1 MPDSRLFKG
10 CSLLQLSCKLTGNRP
25 QSATFHTATIVP
37 NLKMKIFPTK
47 EISFRLLDS
56 QDETLDRLKRRTEHS
71 ENLTS
76 QYTDKSFRG
85 KINGTGFKI
94 ISSAIG
100 RGAFCVLTGE
110 IASDQGNVRVEIH
123 KVFKVLLSIILLFP
137 VIGIIIALINGTE
150 DFSPIFIVVVILQV
164 LFIRL
169 VFIGL
174 AFRFLSKSSLNR
186 FRDVLDIEW
195 KKN

>member
-1 MPDSRLFKG
+1 MGYDELNMSY
-10 CSLLQLSCKLTGNRP
+10 SYD
-25 QSATFHTATIVP
+25 VP
-37 NLKMKIFPTK
+37 NLKMKIFPAK
-47 EISFRLLDS
+47 EISFRLNDS
-56 QDETLDRLKRRTEHS
+56 QDQALDRLKRRTEHS

-110 IASDQGNVRVEIH
+110 ISNDQGKVKVEIH
-123 KVFKVLLSIILLFP
+123 KVFRVLLSLFLMFPIIGLL
-137 VIGIIIALINGTE
+137 IMIISGTE
-150 DFSPIFIVVVILQV
+150 DFSPILILVAIGQI
-164 LFIRL
+164 LIIRYA
-169 VFIGL
+169 FIGL
-174 AFRFLSKSSLNR
+174 AFRFLSRSSLHR

-195 KKN
+195 KKTRHNTQDSHKQNIHLYQN

>member
-1 MPDSRLFKG
+1 
-10 CSLLQLSCKLTGNRP
+10 
-25 QSATFHTATIVP
+25 
-37 NLKMKIFPTK
+37 MKIFPTK
-47 EISFRLLDS
+47 EISFQLIDS
-56 QDETLDRLKRRTEHS
+56 QDETLDRLKRRTEQFK
-71 ENLTS
+71 NLTS

-85 KINGTGFKI
+85 KINGAGFKI

-100 RGAFCVLTGE
+100 RGAFCVLIGE
-110 IASDQGNVRVEIH
+110 IASYQGKVRVEIH
-123 KVFKVLLSIILLFP
+123 KVFKVLLSIILVFP
-137 VIGIIIALINGTE
+137 VIGLIIALINGTE
-150 DFSPIFIVVVILQV
+150 DFSPIFIIAAILQV

-195 KKN
+195 NKN

>member
-1 MPDSRLFKG
+1 
-10 CSLLQLSCKLTGNRP
+10 
-25 QSATFHTATIVP
+25 
-37 NLKMKIFPTK
+37 MKIFPTK
-47 EISFRLLDS
+47 EISFRLIDS

-100 RGAFCVLTGE
+100 SGAFCVLTGE

-123 KVFKVLLSIILLFP
+123 KVFRVLLSLF
-137 VIGIIIALINGTE
+137 LM
-150 DFSPIFIVVVILQV
+150 FPI
-164 LFIRL
+164 
-169 VFIGL
+169 IGL
-174 AFRFLSKSSLNR
+174 LIMIN
-186 FRDVLDIEW
+186 
-195 KKN
+195 

>member
-1 MPDSRLFKG
+1 MVNLFQDK
-10 CSLLQLSCKLTGNRP
+10 T
-25 QSATFHTATIVP
+25 
-37 NLKMKIFPTK
+37 MKIFPTK

-123 KVFKVLLSIILLFP
+123 KVFKVLLGIILLFP
-137 VIGIIIALINGTE
+137 VIGLIIALINGTE
-150 DFSPIFIVVVILQV
+150 DFSPIFIVVVTLQV
-164 LFIRL
+164 LLIRL

>member
-1 MPDSRLFKG
+1 
-10 CSLLQLSCKLTGNRP
+10 
-25 QSATFHTATIVP
+25 
-37 NLKMKIFPTK
+37 MKIFPETELNFK
-47 EISFRLLDS
+47 LNDG
-56 QDETLDRLKRRTEHS
+56 QDETLDRLKRRTDYS
-71 ENLTS
+71 ANLTS

-85 KINGTGFKI
+85 KIVGTRFQI
-94 ISSAIG
+94 ISSDIG

-110 IASDQGNVRVEIH
+110 ISSDTGKVKVEIH

-137 VIGIIIALINGTE
+137 VIGLTITLANGTE
-150 DFSPIFIVVVILQV
+150 DFSPLFMVGVVLQI
-164 LFIRL
+164 LFIRF

-186 FRDVLDIEW
+186 LRDVLDIEW

>member
-1 MPDSRLFKG
+1 
-10 CSLLQLSCKLTGNRP
+10 
-25 QSATFHTATIVP
+25 
-37 NLKMKIFPTK
+37 MKIFPTK
-47 EISFRLLDS
+47 EISFRLIDS

-85 KINGTGFKI
+85 IISGTGFKI

-110 IASDQGNVRVEIH
+110 ISNDQGKVKVEIH
-123 KVFKVLLSIILLFP
+123 KVFRVLLSLFLMFPIIGLL
-137 VIGIIIALINGTE
+137 IMIIRGTE
-150 DFSPIFIVVVILQV
+150 DFSPIMILVAIGQV
-164 LFIRL
+164 LIIRYA
-169 VFIGL
+169 FIGL
-174 AFRFLSKSSLNR
+174 AFRFLSKSSLDR

-195 KKN
+195 KKKLGTT

>member
-1 MPDSRLFKG
+1 
-10 CSLLQLSCKLTGNRP
+10 
-25 QSATFHTATIVP
+25 
-37 NLKMKIFPTK
+37 MKIFPTK
-47 EISFRLLDS
+47 EISFRLIDS
-56 QDETLDRLKRRTEHS
+56 HDETLDRLKRRTEPS
-71 ENLTS
+71 ENVTS

-85 KINGTGFKI
+85 KINGTRFKI

-110 IASDQGNVRVEIH
+110 IGSDQGNVRVEIH
-123 KVFKVLLSIILLFP
+123 NVFKVLLSIILLFP
-137 VIGIIIALINGTE
+137 VIGLIIALINGTE
-150 DFSPIFIVVVILQV
+150 DFSPIFIVVVILQI

-169 VFIGL
+169 LFIGL